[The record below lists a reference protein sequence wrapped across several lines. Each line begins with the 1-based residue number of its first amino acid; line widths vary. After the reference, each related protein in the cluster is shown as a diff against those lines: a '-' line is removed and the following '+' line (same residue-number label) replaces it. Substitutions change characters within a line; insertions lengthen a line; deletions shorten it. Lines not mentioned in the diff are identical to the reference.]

1 MNNSLI
7 TNIYAAK
14 LKGKKQIAVLID
26 PDKYRVDSIA
36 QHIETCLFANV
47 DFFLVGGSLMSKNY
61 LPELML
67 LIKSLT
73 TKPIILFPG
82 DIYQIDPSADAI
94 LLLSLIS
101 GRNPELLIGNHVRS
115 APYLKQSGLEI
126 IPTGYLLI
134 DGGKHTSVVYMSQS
148 IPIPYDKADIAS
160 ATALAG
166 QMLGH
171 KIIYLDAGSGAL
183 HHIQPDMVNAVSK
196 TVDIPL
202 FVGGGIRKPGQAA
215 RLAQAGADII
225 VVGTAIEQD
234 PALITGLAQAV
245 HESSSLT
252 QCK

>member
-1 MNNSLI
+1 MDNRLI
-7 TNIYAAK
+7 TNINLAK
-14 LKGKKQIAVLID
+14 LQGKKQIAVLID
-26 PDKYRVDSIA
+26 PDKYRTDSIEKN
-36 QHIETCLFANV
+36 IEICLSASV
-47 DFFLVGGSLMSKNY
+47 DFFLVGGSLISKNY
-61 LPELML
+61 LPELIRH
-67 LIKSLT
+67 IKSLT
-73 TKPIILFPG
+73 SKPLILFPG

-115 APYLKQSGLEI
+115 APFLKQSGLEI

-134 DGGKHTSVVYMSQS
+134 DGGKHTSANYMSQS

-183 HHIQPDMVNAVSK
+183 HHIHPGMVKTVSK

-202 FVGGGIRKPGQAA
+202 FVGGGIRKPEQAA
-215 RLAQAGADII
+215 QLARAGADVI
-225 VVGTAIEQD
+225 VVGTALEQN
-234 PALITGLAQAV
+234 PAFISDLAHAV
-245 HESSSLT
+245 HESSSIIHS
-252 QCK
+252 K